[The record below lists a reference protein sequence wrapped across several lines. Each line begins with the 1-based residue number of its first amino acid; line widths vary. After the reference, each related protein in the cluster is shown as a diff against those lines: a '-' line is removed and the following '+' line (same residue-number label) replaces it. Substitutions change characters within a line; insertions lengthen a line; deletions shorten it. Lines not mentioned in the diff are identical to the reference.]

1 MKKSMIRGAG
11 SSFSPPI
18 KIKFKELIQYFDR
31 VTPVRSMALRVHHKK
46 MLEEIA
52 RQKSE

>member
-11 SSFSPPI
+11 SSFSPPN

-31 VTPVRSMALRVHHKK
+31 VTQVRSMALRVHHKK

>member
-1 MKKSMIRGAG
+1 MKKSIIRIVGPP
-11 SSFSPPI
+11 SSN

-31 VTPVRSMALRVHHKK
+31 VTQVRSLALRAHHKK

-52 RQKSE
+52 KQKSE

>member
-1 MKKSMIRGAG
+1 MKKSIIRSTGPP
-11 SSFSPPI
+11 SSSN

-31 VTPVRSMALRVHHKK
+31 VTQIRSMALRVHHKK